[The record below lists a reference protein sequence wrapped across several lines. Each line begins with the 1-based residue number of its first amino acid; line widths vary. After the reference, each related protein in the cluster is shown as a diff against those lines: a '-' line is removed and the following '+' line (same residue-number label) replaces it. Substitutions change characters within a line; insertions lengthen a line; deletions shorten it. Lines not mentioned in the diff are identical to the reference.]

1 MFKRVLLLSCASG
14 AIGVVATPA
23 LAATAQSQAAAQGTS
38 SVTEIVVTAEKREQA
53 LQHVPIA
60 ITAFTSAKRDE
71 MGINTIQDMTNFTPG
86 LSYSTST
93 DRITLRGVGRTTNV
107 LSADAPVANYDDGLY
122 ETFAVAAGRSS
133 LDLAQVV
140 VDRGPQGTLGGRNAL
155 AGSLD
160 EVTRRPTST
169 PYAEFR
175 WTVGNYGHL
184 TAEAEVSGPIDDV
197 WSYRIYGNW
206 DYQSKGWINNV
217 VPGQASEGNNINE
230 WYVDAQIQAHFNEH
244 LDMWTKF
251 QSAGWYNP
259 SGGPGDQSAGW
270 TRLGGYPSYQWSVAS
285 TVPNAGYACAPGFA
299 AQGGTGAINLSPLGC
314 ANPAINS
321 PWTEAMQTDH
331 QVSLPSYYS
340 INSQWTWHA
349 DGFDIK
355 YIGGGTYYHYKL
367 WGPTGGNNAPIF
379 QYTQPCSFFACDA
392 STGGLVIH
400 PTDSFQYEELN
411 GFWSDELNFIST
423 GDSPLQWVAGVY
435 QFYQHYQQPVTAE
448 NLEQPQYKQPLGIP
462 SILCGFTGGV
472 CAPIQNSM
480 WFDNR
485 PDVQDQSYAAYGQID
500 WKFAPEWKLT
510 LGGRYSY
517 DRKYGSESVRIL
529 CFTLPSCFTVPE
541 LNPFIPGGIPVVD
554 LTQVPS
560 VVDSGPPFNS
570 LPKGVV
576 GPTTYGT
583 KYPGLATRFYNA
595 SWASPSGTAGIEYQ
609 PDNDSLYYFKYG
621 RGYKSGGYN
630 IGIFTVLSFQPWT
643 DAEHVDSFEIG
654 AKHTFGRF
662 LTANVAAFY
671 YSYTNLQ
678 IPIATIQTAG
688 GLAQSETSFYNV
700 PRSVSEGVEL
710 ETTWTP
716 IDHLSILFNYSF
728 NDAHVTSGRAA
739 DPADP
744 NAIQPGA
751 KPLFTPAQ
759 CLATIAAKHPDCTVD
774 VYTAT
779 LDQVNAVST
788 ATGIPLSSTSGGHN
802 NTVFNNN
809 LIPGDPNQGW
819 QIPQNLAGN
828 PLPNAPRNKVAIN
841 VLYDYKTDSGIKLQ
855 PSVSWVWRDQQYGL
869 FFKDPNYIA
878 PSWDE
883 WDARLTIASPN
894 DRFEAI
900 FFIKNIANT
909 VGYDQGAQAF
919 RAAGTTDIRCGTAV
933 IPAGAGGATGC
944 PGNGFTQWNYVQ
956 GLNGPAGFNNHLP
969 GTDRFGVFQ
978 TLYVT
983 PPRTFGIE
991 LHYKFY

>member
-14 AIGVVATPA
+14 AIGALATGA
-23 LAATAQSQAAAQGTS
+23 HAATAQATASAAAAGTS
-38 SVTEIVVTAEKREQA
+38 SVTELVVTAEKREQA
-53 LQHVPIA
+53 LQHVAIA
-60 ITAFTSAKRDE
+60 ITAFTAAKRDE
-71 MGINTIQDMTNFTPG
+71 MGINSIQDMTNFTPG
-86 LSYSTST
+86 LTYSTST

-122 ETFAVAAGRSS
+122 ETFAVAAGRSA

-160 EVTRRPTST
+160 EITQRPTST
-169 PYAEFR
+169 PFAEFR
-175 WTVGNYGHL
+175 WTFANYGHL
-184 TAEAEVSGPIDDV
+184 TAEAAVSGPINDV
-197 WSYRIYGNW
+197 WSYRLYGNW
-206 DYQSKGWINNV
+206 DYQGDGWIHNI
-217 VPGQASEGNNINE
+217 VPGQASEGNNINT
-230 WYVDAQIQAHFNEH
+230 WYFDAQIQAHFNDH

-251 QSAGWYNP
+251 QTAGWSNP

-270 TRLGGYPSYQWSVAS
+270 TRLGSYPSYQWSVAS

-299 AQGGTGAINLSPLGC
+299 AQGGTGALNLSPSGC
-314 ANPAINS
+314 RNPAING

-331 QVSLPSYYS
+331 SVSLPSYYS
-340 INSQWTWHA
+340 INTQWTWHA

-367 WGPTGGNNAPIF
+367 WGPSGGDNAPIS
-379 QYTQPCSFFACDA
+379 QYTLPCSFFACTA
-392 STGGLVIH
+392 ATGGLTIH
-400 PTDSFQYEELN
+400 PTDSFTYQELN

-423 GDSPLQWVAGVY
+423 GSGPLQWVAGVY
-435 QFYQHYQQPVTAE
+435 QFYQHYQQPVSAE
-448 NLEQPQYKQPLGIP
+448 NLEQPQYRQPLGLP
-462 SILCGFTGGV
+462 GVFCPFTGGV
-472 CAPIQNSM
+472 CPPAFISR

-485 PDVQDQSYAAYGQID
+485 PDVQDQSYAGYGQID
-500 WKFAPEWKLT
+500 YKITPEWKLT
-510 LGGRYSY
+510 AGIRYSW
-517 DRKYGSESVRIL
+517 DRKYGTESVRLL
-529 CFTLPSCFTVPE
+529 CFTLPACLGGTPPE
-541 LNPFIPGGIPVVD
+541 LNPFFPIPVVD
-554 LTQVPS
+554 LTQTPS
-560 VVDSGPPFNS
+560 VVDSGPPFNA
-570 LPKGVV
+570 LPKGVT

-583 KYPGLATRFYNA
+583 KYVGLATRGYNA
-595 SWASPSGTAGIEYQ
+595 VWQAPSGTAGIEYT

-630 IGIFTVLSFQPWT
+630 IGIFTVLSFEPWT

-654 AKHTFGRF
+654 AKHTFGHF
-662 LTANVAAFY
+662 LTADVAAY
-671 YSYTNLQ
+671 WYNYTNLQ
-678 IPIATIQTAG
+678 IPISQVQTAG
-688 GLAQSETSFYNV
+688 GLAQSETTFYNV
-700 PRSVSEGVEL
+700 PQSVSRGIEL

-728 NDAHVTSGRAA
+728 SDAYVTKGTAA

-751 KPLFTPAQ
+751 RPLFTPAQ
-759 CLATIAAKHPDCTVD
+759 CLAMLKNAHPGCTVD
-774 VYTAT
+774 IYTETAA
-779 LDQVNAVST
+779 QAAAAAAV
-788 ATGIPLSSTSGGHN
+788 GGPAVPA
-802 NTVFNNN
+802 NTQFGG

-841 VLYDYKTDSGIKLQ
+841 VLYDYKTDNGVKLE
-855 PSVSWVWRDQQYGL
+855 PSVSWVWRDSQRGL
-869 FFKDPNYIA
+869 FFKDPNWIA

-883 WDARLTIASPN
+883 WDARLTVASPN

-909 VGYDQGAQAF
+909 VGYDQGAVAT
-919 RAAGTTDIRCGTAV
+919 RAAGTVDVR
-933 IPAGAGGATGC
+933 GGGS
-944 PGNGFTQWNYVQ
+944 GFIQQNYVQ
-956 GLNGPAGFNNHLP
+956 GLNGPAGFNNHLI
-969 GTDRFGVFQ
+969 GADGLGVYQ